1 MRPSS
6 QPVTLSVIIPTLNE
20 AAHLAATIQAVQVG
34 SPQEILV
41 VDGGSDDDTRNIAL
55 ASGALVIDS
64 TPGRARQM
72 NAGAAQ
78 ATGHALLFLHA
89 DTLLT
94 DQWHQAVSATLDRP
108 GVVAGAFGFR
118 VAEDFPGRGVV
129 EWATNLRSRWLQ
141 RSYGDQALFLR
152 RSLFMELGGF
162 ADLPIMEDYELNQR
176 LRRRGRVA
184 IAPAMAVTSARR
196 WKNLGVV
203 RTTVVNQ
210 MMIAAYFFGVSPNKL
225 AAFYRSLPT
234 VGTEPM
240 SMKSCPSLKPSEP

>member
-1 MRPSS
+1 MKI
-6 QPVTLSVIIPTLNE
+6 PVTVSVIIPALNE
-20 AAHLAATIQAVQVG
+20 AAHLAATIHAVQVE
-34 SPQEILV
+34 SPHEILV
-41 VDGGSDDDTRNIAL
+41 VDGGSNDDTRNIAL
-55 ASGALVIDS
+55 SSGAMLIDS
-64 TPGRARQM
+64 KPGRAQQM

-78 ATGHALLFLHA
+78 ATGHVLLFLHA

-94 DQWHQAVSATLDRP
+94 DQWLQAVWTILDQP
-108 GVVAGAFGFR
+108 GVAAGAFGFR

-141 RSYGDQALFLR
+141 RPYGDQALFLPR
-152 RSLFMELGGF
+152 LLFTELGGF

-210 MMIAAYFFGVSPNKL
+210 IMIAAYLFGVSPNKL
-225 AAFYRSLPT
+225 ATFYRSQHSGSPNPKTRQTSRRHLFKNA
-234 VGTEPM
+234 
-240 SMKSCPSLKPSEP
+240 SS

>member
-1 MRPSS
+1 MKI
-6 QPVTLSVIIPTLNE
+6 PVTVSVIIPALNE
-20 AAHLAATIQAVQVG
+20 AAHLAATIHAVQIG
-34 SPQEILV
+34 SPHEILV
-41 VDGGSDDDTRNIAL
+41 VDGGSNDDTRNIAL
-55 ASGALVIDS
+55 SSGAMLIDS

-78 ATGHALLFLHA
+78 ATGHVLLFLHA

-94 DQWHQAVSATLDRP
+94 DQWLSAVSTTLDRP
-108 GVVAGAFGFR
+108 GVVAGAFAFR
-118 VAEDFPGRGVV
+118 VAEDFPGRSVV

-141 RSYGDQALFLR
+141 RPYGDQALFLP
-152 RSLFMELGGF
+152 RSLFTELGGF

-196 WKNLGVV
+196 WKNLGVA

-210 MMIAAYFFGVSPNKL
+210 IMIAAYLFGVSPNKL
-225 AAFYRSLPT
+225 AIFYRRLL
-234 VGTEPM
+234 VGGAEPP
-240 SMKSCPSLKPSEP
+240 SMKSCPAWKAINPR